1 MERVAIHK
9 AQFKEKPKRK
19 KNKNEV
25 SYLAC
30 SRPESKEKRNTRSS
44 DPSCSGLNCMLGN
57 DQSYKIKELITKHCD
72 L

>member
-30 SRPESKEKRNTRSS
+30 SRPESKEKRNT
-44 DPSCSGLNCMLGN
+44 
-57 DQSYKIKELITKHCD
+57 
-72 L
+72 